1 MDLIAIVT
9 IALLILVMVA
19 VAGGLNG
26 EASYIAWGLAAAAGV
41 LIAYMML
48 RR

>member
-9 IALLILVMVA
+9 IALLVIVIVA
-19 VAGGLNG
+19 IAGGLNG
-26 EASYIAWGLAAAAGV
+26 QASYIAWGLFAAASV
-41 LIAYMML
+41 LIIYMAL